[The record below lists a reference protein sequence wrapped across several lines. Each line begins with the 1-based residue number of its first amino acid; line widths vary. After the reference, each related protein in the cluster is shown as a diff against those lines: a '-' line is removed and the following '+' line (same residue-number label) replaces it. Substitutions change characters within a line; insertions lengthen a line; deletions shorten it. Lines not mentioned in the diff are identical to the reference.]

1 MAAKKL
7 FTQPD
12 ILNLD
17 SLGAFMDAQNDTVG
31 VSPSEAAPQSQTEAI
46 TEAENP
52 TEIAETAEAK
62 SKAKN
67 KADGRML
74 KVAKAASGK
83 TRPRINK
90 YDGNDEWST
99 VMRYAGFYN
108 DNSTA
113 EKTTVAM
120 NSDIKTVLEIIHNS
134 YRGEINCGN
143 LIDAI
148 CRAFIERNKE
158 QIMELAKSSRNLF

>member
-31 VSPSEAAPQSQTEAI
+31 VSPSEAAPQLESKLEYESAPEAPTEA
-46 TEAENP
+46 TETKP
-52 TEIAETAEAK
+52 KT
-62 SKAKN
+62 KAGTKTQT
-67 KADGRML
+67 
-74 KVAKAASGK
+74 KVKVPSGK
-83 TRPRINK
+83 TRQRIDK
-90 YDGNDEWST
+90 HEGNDEWST

-158 QIMELAKSSRNLF
+158 QILELAKSSRNLF

>member
-17 SLGAFMDAQNDTVG
+17 SLGAFMDAQNDNVG
-31 VSPSEAAPQSQTEAI
+31 VSPSVAAPQSEVEQESELPTDATEVKPKVKTKTQT
-46 TEAENP
+46 
-52 TEIAETAEAK
+52 K
-62 SKAKN
+62 VKN
-67 KADGRML
+67 TPA
-74 KVAKAASGK
+74 K
-83 TRPRINK
+83 TRQRIDRH
-90 YDGNDEWST
+90 DGNDEWSI

-158 QIMELAKSSRNLF
+158 QILELAKSSRNLF

>member
-7 FTQPD
+7 FAQPD

-31 VSPSEAAPQSQTEAI
+31 VSPSEAAPQSESELETESPTEAL
-46 TEAENP
+46 TETP
-52 TEIAETAEAK
+52 ETK
-62 SKAKN
+62 SKTKN
-67 KADGRML
+67 KTDGRRL
-74 KVAKAASGK
+74 RADKVVSGK
-83 TRPRINK
+83 TRQRIDK
-90 YDGNDEWST
+90 HEGSDEWAT

-158 QIMELAKSSRNLF
+158 QILKLAKSSRNLF

>member
-1 MAAKKL
+1 MAAKKII
-7 FTQPD
+7 TQPD

-17 SLGAFMDAQNDTVG
+17 SLGAFMDAQQDPVEDRPSVAVPQATVDESAQTVTTLT
-31 VSPSEAAPQSQTEAI
+31 VS
-46 TEAENP
+46 AEGTKP
-52 TEIAETAEAK
+52 K
-62 SKAKN
+62 SKNTAKN
-67 KADGRML
+67 KE
-74 KVAKAASGK
+74 ASER
-83 TRPRINK
+83 TRKRIAQH
-90 YDGNDEWST
+90 DGNDEWGT
-99 VMRYAGFYN
+99 VLRYAGYYN

-148 CRAFIERNKE
+148 CRAFIERNKDK
-158 QIMELAKSSRNLF
+158 ILELAKSSRSLF

>member
-1 MAAKKL
+1 MAAKKQ

-31 VSPSEAAPQSQTEAI
+31 VSPSVAAPQSEVEQESELPTDATEVKPMVKTKTQT
-46 TEAENP
+46 
-52 TEIAETAEAK
+52 K
-62 SKAKN
+62 VKN
-67 KADGRML
+67 TPA
-74 KVAKAASGK
+74 K
-83 TRPRINK
+83 TRQRIDRH
-90 YDGNDEWST
+90 DGNDEWSI

-158 QIMELAKSSRNLF
+158 QILELAKNGRNLL

>member
-31 VSPSEAAPQSQTEAI
+31 VSPSVAAPQSEVEQEPESPTDATEVKPKVK
-46 TEAENP
+46 TKTQPKVKNTP
-52 TEIAETAEAK
+52 T
-62 SKAKN
+62 
-67 KADGRML
+67 
-74 KVAKAASGK
+74 K
-83 TRPRINK
+83 TRQRIDRH
-90 YDGNDEWST
+90 DGNDEWSI

-158 QIMELAKSSRNLF
+158 QILELAKSSRNLF

>member
-31 VSPSEAAPQSQTEAI
+31 VSPSVAAPHSEEEQTQETLSDA
-46 TEAENP
+46 TEV
-52 TEIAETAEAK
+52 K
-62 SKAKN
+62 SEVKTKVKA
-67 KADGRML
+67 RTQT
-74 KVAKAASGK
+74 KVKSTPIK
-83 TRPRINK
+83 TRQRIDK
-90 YDGNDEWST
+90 HDGNDEWSI

-158 QIMELAKSSRNLF
+158 QILELAKSNRNLF